1 MPEITL
7 ERRLLE
13 RTAPRPGCLPN
24 LLTRQVLAQR
34 QLRRRR
40 SAGGEHSGAAVARG
54 VDGGEEVLLAARVE
68 RLHVVK
74 HDQIRRSALRRAQQM
89 AAAAARLAP
98 EVHDR
103 FAKAALGK

>member
-13 RTAPRPGCLPN
+13 RTAPRLDCHPN
-24 LLTRQVLAQR
+24 LLSR
-34 QLRRRR
+34 
-40 SAGGEHSGAAVARG
+40 RG
-54 VDGGEEVLLAARVE
+54 VDGGEEVRLAARVE
-68 RLHVVK
+68 RLRVVK
-74 HDQIRRSALRRAQQM
+74 HDQIRRGALRRAEQM

-103 FAKAALGK
+103 FAKAALGKRAHARERLGVRSSDEVLEARLGCR